1 MVGGGMLIVFE
12 GIDGSGKS
20 TQARLLAAALQKI
33 QQHGQLATEIVL
45 TEEPTTGLLGQKL
58 RTYLAGPVRNL
69 TAEEELHLF
78 VMDRKE
84 HVAQII
90 KPALA
95 AGKIVI
101 CDRYYY
107 SSVAYQGALGL
118 DVGAILAENEAFAPE
133 PDLVFLLSLSIP
145 EALKHLSK
153 KGTKARQVS
162 ESPPYLEQVAAIYA
176 SLDGPAFRH
185 LDGSLPPEVLH
196 ETVLEQTLD
205 TYRNLP

>member
-1 MVGGGMLIVFE
+1 MPTGMLIAFE

-20 TQARLLAAALQKI
+20 TQARLLAAALQKMRE
-33 QQHGQLATEIVL
+33 HSQLSTEIVL
-45 TEEPTTGLLGQKL
+45 TEEPTTGIVGQKL
-58 RTYLAGPVRNL
+58 RAYLSGPVRNL

-78 VMDRKE
+78 VTDRKE

-118 DVGAILAENEAFAPE
+118 APGAILAENEAFAPP
-133 PDLVFLLSLSIP
+133 PDLVFLLTLSIP

-153 KGTKARQVS
+153 KGKKARQLS
-162 ESPPYLEQVAAIYA
+162 ESPRYLEQVAAIYEG
-176 SLDGPAFRH
+176 LDGPAFLR
-185 LDGSLPPEVLH
+185 LDGSLLPEALH
-196 ETVLEQTLD
+196 QTVLEETLAA
-205 TYRNLP
+205 YRNLP